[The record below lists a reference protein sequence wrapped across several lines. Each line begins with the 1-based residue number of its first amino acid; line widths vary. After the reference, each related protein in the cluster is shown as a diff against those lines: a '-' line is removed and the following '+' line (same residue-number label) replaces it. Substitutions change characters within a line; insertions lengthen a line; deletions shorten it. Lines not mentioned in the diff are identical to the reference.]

1 MVKVIADID
10 LPKGLLN
17 YSLRR
22 KENLSVKEENCMQ
35 DESLALINFSCVL
48 VDTGR
53 SFGLISYNWRPY
65 IRYLTVCIPKKLPKV
80 RWLSGS

>member
-22 KENLSVKEENCMQ
+22 KENPSVKGENCMQ
-35 DESLALINFSCVL
+35 DESLALINFGCVL
-48 VDTGR
+48 VDTGKFELVITVITDGLR
-53 SFGLISYNWRPY
+53 SDIC
-65 IRYLTVCIPKKLPKV
+65 IRGVIE
-80 RWLSGS
+80 